1 MASTT
6 YLCRVIFKAHQDNE
20 TDFAGTYH
28 LMLASKS
35 MPAPVSPPNNVE
47 STTYEDDAQTF
58 EKGIKQSDTKEFT
71 GNLEKAKL
79 AALDALGE
87 SKQDIIQLYGTDGVG
102 GVAKYA
108 YVGTV
113 TATPSDASGIDSILE
128 MTASVIPNTAAKLVT
143 DDYKVVDNND
153 GSFTVTKNSST
164 STASV

>member
-6 YLCRVIFKAHQDNE
+6 YLSRFIYKTHSEGTTGTSAE
-20 TDFAGTYH
+20 YSYAGTYN
-28 LMLASKS
+28 LMLRAKS

-58 EKGIKQSDTKEFT
+58 EKGIKQSDTKEVT
-71 GNLEKAKL
+71 GNLEKDKL
-79 AALDALGE
+79 SALDALGDT
-87 SKQDIIQLYGTDGVG
+87 KLDILQLYGTDGVG

-128 MTASVIPNTAAKLVT
+128 MTVSIIPNTAPKLVT
-143 DDYKVVDNND
+143 NNYTVTENND
-153 GSFTVTKNSST
+153 GTFTVTKVS
-164 STASV
+164 